1 MALDNIFTGNRLP
14 TPLVSGISDFHLSL
28 LAPVAVHWLTS
39 ALFVLCEKTGWL
51 GKYRLHTSAEELMRN
66 RVSKR
71 ECLRVTLQCQALQ
84 ILLGLGLGALSSDD
98 IATREPDH
106 VAIWTGRVRSAFA
119 SVPNLLSLSGID
131 FTSLATT
138 LSRTAPAVLLAR
150 NAADM
155 AALEEATAKVLAGYV
170 VPAAQLVAA
179 LVVSDF
185 CMYCLHRLGHTN
197 KWLYKHVHS
206 QHHRLYVP
214 YSWGGSYN
222 HPFDSLVVDGLSYAI
237 GCWAS
242 ACSTR
247 LSVLLFAYASFKN
260 VTDHCG
266 YVFPWNPILF
276 VTGTD
281 PSFHDV
287 HHQSWGLKT
296 NFGAHFSIWD
306 RLMGTYFG
314 DQVQILELRKR
325 NRIAAEASAFRKPA
339 SEM

>member
-71 ECLRVTLQCQALQ
+71 ECLRVTLQCQIQALQ

-106 VAIWTGRVRSAFA
+106 VAIWTGR
-119 SVPNLLSLSGID
+119 
-131 FTSLATT
+131 
-138 LSRTAPAVLLAR
+138 
-150 NAADM
+150 
-155 AALEEATAKVLAGYV
+155 
-170 VPAAQLVAA
+170 LVAA